1 MTRKIKVEKPYNY
14 CIRCRQYCCQVC
26 DSFDDNGISLCS
38 YFHNGRNCPRCPGKC
53 PRYCHIKYF
62 YQEEKYNKYLN
73 EIKNLENEFNSK
85 IKDVNEFMDKI
96 KSIENEI
103 KRSVC
108 DLENNFNKSFN
119 VFDIEIKN
127 VINLGKNTW
136 ASIIVDELYNLK
148 SEFENKIFQ
157 VKNY

>member
-1 MTRKIKVEKPYNY
+1 MTENVVLQDKKEI
-14 CIRCRQYCCQVC
+14 
-26 DSFDDNGISLCS
+26 
-38 YFHNGRNCPRCPGKC
+38 
-53 PRYCHIKYF
+53 
-62 YQEEKYNKYLN
+62 YNKYVN

-103 KRSVC
+103 KRSIC
-108 DLENNFNKSFN
+108 GLEYNFNKSFN

-127 VINLGKNTW
+127 AINLGKNTG